1 MGHGASVEFGMGGA
15 DGAPITCFYA
25 VLLYM
30 NPERR
35 GFMFIQTEP
44 TPNPNTMKFLPGQ
57 DVLADRTAFF
67 TDSEN
72 AKASPLASALFVL
85 ADIRAVFYGS
95 DFITVTKTEAASWDV
110 LKPQIL
116 TTVMEHYQS
125 GLPLMAASKEKAE
138 AASSDSYS
146 ADEQEI
152 VDQIKELIETRV
164 RPAVAQDGGDI
175 VFHSF
180 KEGIVKLEMHG
191 ACSGCPSSTATL
203 KSGIEN
209 MLKHYI
215 PEVIAVEPA

>member
-1 MGHGASVEFGMGGA
+1 
-15 DGAPITCFYA
+15 
-25 VLLYM
+25 
-30 NPERR
+30 
-35 GFMFIQTEP
+35 MFIQTET

-57 DVLADRTAFF
+57 DVLGDKTAFF
-67 TDSEN
+67 TDAEN

-85 ADIRAVFYGS
+85 SDIRAVFFGG

-116 TTVMEHYQS
+116 TTVMEHYQN
-125 GLPLMAASKEKAE
+125 GLPLMGTSSAKAQGT
-138 AASSDSYS
+138 DDIYS

-180 KEGIVKLEMHG
+180 KEGIVRLEMHG
-191 ACSGCPSSTATL
+191 SCAGCPSSTATL

>member
-1 MGHGASVEFGMGGA
+1 
-15 DGAPITCFYA
+15 
-25 VLLYM
+25 
-30 NPERR
+30 
-35 GFMFIQTEP
+35 MFIQTEA

-57 DVLADRTAFF
+57 DVLGERTAFF
-67 TDSEN
+67 TDADN

-85 ADIRAVFYGS
+85 SDVRAVFFGG
-95 DFITVTKTEAASWDV
+95 DFITVTKTESSNWDV

-125 GLPLMAASKEKAE
+125 GLPLMGAATEK
-138 AASSDSYS
+138 AASSETYS
-146 ADEQEI
+146 DDEQQI

-175 VFHSF
+175 IFHSF
-180 KEGIVKLEMHG
+180 KDGTVKLEMHG

-215 PEVIAVEPA
+215 PEVVNVEAVA

>member
-1 MGHGASVEFGMGGA
+1 
-15 DGAPITCFYA
+15 
-25 VLLYM
+25 
-30 NPERR
+30 
-35 GFMFIQTEP
+35 MFIQTES

-57 DVLADRTAFF
+57 AVLGDKTAFF
-67 TDSEN
+67 TDVEN

-85 ADIRAVFYGS
+85 KDIRAVFFGS
-95 DFITVTKTEAASWDV
+95 DFITVTKTEGSDWDV

-116 TTVMEHYQS
+116 TTVMEHYQK
-125 GLPLMAASKEKAE
+125 GLPLMAEAKAK
-138 AASSDSYS
+138 AATSAENYSD
-146 ADEQEI
+146 AEQEI
-152 VDQIKELIETRV
+152 VDQIIELIETRV

-180 KEGIVKLEMHG
+180 KEGVVKLEMHG

-215 PEVIAVEPA
+215 PEVVAVEPA

>member
-1 MGHGASVEFGMGGA
+1 
-15 DGAPITCFYA
+15 
-25 VLLYM
+25 
-30 NPERR
+30 
-35 GFMFIQTEP
+35 MFIQTEA

-57 DVLADRTAFF
+57 PVLGDKTAFF
-67 TDSEN
+67 TDADN

-85 ADIRAVFYGS
+85 SDIRAVFFGG
-95 DFITVTKTEAASWDV
+95 DFITVTKTESSSWDV

-116 TTVMEHYQS
+116 TTVMEHYQN
-125 GLPLMAASKEKAE
+125 GLPLMSAGNDAKADAE
-138 AASSDSYS
+138 STISYS

-152 VDQIKELIETRV
+152 VDQIKEMIEVRV

-180 KEGIVKLEMHG
+180 KDGIVKLEMHG

-203 KSGIEN
+203 KNGIEN

>member
-1 MGHGASVEFGMGGA
+1 
-15 DGAPITCFYA
+15 
-25 VLLYM
+25 
-30 NPERR
+30 
-35 GFMFIQTEP
+35 MFIQTEA
-44 TPNPNTMKFLPGQ
+44 TPNPNTMKFLPGR
-57 DVLADRTAFF
+57 DVLGDKTAFF
-67 TDSEN
+67 TDAEN
-72 AKASPLASALFVL
+72 ATASPLASALFVL
-85 ADIRAVFYGS
+85 SDIRAVFFGG
-95 DFITVTKTEAASWDV
+95 DFVTVTKTEAASWDI

-116 TTVMEHYQS
+116 TTVMEHYQN
-125 GLPLMAASKEKAE
+125 GLPLMAADAARKEQG
-138 AASSDSYS
+138 SGDDYS

-180 KEGIVKLEMHG
+180 KEGIVRLEMHG
-191 ACSGCPSSTATL
+191 SCAGCPSSTATL

>member
-1 MGHGASVEFGMGGA
+1 
-15 DGAPITCFYA
+15 
-25 VLLYM
+25 
-30 NPERR
+30 
-35 GFMFIQTEP
+35 MFIQTES

-57 DVLADRTAFF
+57 YVLGDKTAFF
-67 TDSEN
+67 TDLEN

-85 ADIRAVFYGS
+85 SDIRAVFFGS
-95 DFITVTKTEAASWDV
+95 DFITVTKKEEASWDV

-125 GLPLMAASKEKAE
+125 GLPMMAAVAEKKGSAQ
-138 AASSDSYS
+138 SYS
-146 ADEQEI
+146 EDEQEI
-152 VDQIKELIETRV
+152 VDQIIELIETRV

-175 VFHSF
+175 IFHSF

-209 MLKHYI
+209 MLKHYV

>member
-1 MGHGASVEFGMGGA
+1 
-15 DGAPITCFYA
+15 
-25 VLLYM
+25 
-30 NPERR
+30 
-35 GFMFIQTEP
+35 MFIQTEN
-44 TPNPNTMKFLPGQ
+44 TPNPNTLKFLPGR
-57 DVLADRTAFF
+57 DVLGDKTAFF
-67 TDSEN
+67 TDTEN

-85 ADIRAVFYGS
+85 KDIRAVFFGG

-125 GLPLMAASKEKAE
+125 GLPLMAAGKPAGEKA
-138 AASSDSYS
+138 ASTYS

-152 VDQIKELIETRV
+152 VDQIIELIETRV

-180 KEGIVKLEMHG
+180 EDGIVRLEMHG
-191 ACSGCPSSTATL
+191 ACAGCPSSTATL
-203 KSGIEN
+203 KNGIEN

-215 PEVIAVEPA
+215 PEVVAVEPA

>member
-1 MGHGASVEFGMGGA
+1 
-15 DGAPITCFYA
+15 
-25 VLLYM
+25 
-30 NPERR
+30 
-35 GFMFIQTEP
+35 MFIQTEA

-57 DVLADRTAFF
+57 PVLGDKTAFF
-67 TDSEN
+67 TDADN

-85 ADIRAVFYGS
+85 SDIRAVFFGG

-116 TTVMEHYQS
+116 TTVMEHYQN
-125 GLPLMAASKEKAE
+125 GLPLMSAASGEKTDTE
-138 AASSDSYS
+138 SSITYS

-152 VDQIKELIETRV
+152 VDQIIEMIEVRV

-175 VFHSF
+175 IFHSY
-180 KEGIVKLEMHG
+180 KDGIVKLEMHG

-203 KSGIEN
+203 KNGIEN

-215 PEVIAVEPA
+215 PEIVAVEAA